1 MSDNTAEY
9 RTMLAAFR
17 VSEFHQLLGFAG
29 RSKAGRK
36 TELQKRALDLL
47 KIRSPPIL
55 VKITEL
61 YKKIQQEISN
71 GSSGT
76 PVSSMP
82 QQDNDQTIV
91 QSHSVG
97 GRQMSSAAQPT
108 MSMYQTNMYS
118 HYPEYSQNKQQPN
131 VAYPIHPDVKFRKLP
146 FYDVLAEIL
155 KPSTLVPSNNQ
166 RLQEAQFRFSL
177 SPQQSSDIANSRDTR
192 PGTTCDY
199 IKQVQLRFCLLET
212 SCEQQDAFP
221 PCISVRVNNKIC
233 PLPNPI
239 PTNKP
244 GVEPKRPPRPVNITA
259 MVKLSP
265 TIGNH
270 LSISWATDLTRGYA
284 LSVSLVQKL
293 SSVELL
299 QRLKSRGSKNA
310 EYTRSLIKEKLN
322 DDGDEIATTSLR
334 VSLMC
339 PLGKLRMTTPCR
351 PITCMHLQC
360 FDAYLFLQMNE
371 KKPTW
376 NCPVCDKPALY
387 DDLRIDGYFTE
398 VLNSP
403 LLASNCNE
411 IQLNKDGT
419 WCVQTNEK
427 LTAKLDQTTVINI
440 DDSQEVIYDVSD
452 VEIIPI
458 SSDSTD
464 ADPTNS
470 STTKLESTVKPE
482 ESRKRDIVDLTCS
495 SSEDEEP
502 APKVRAISPKP
513 DSASISSSSN
523 QSRPITTI
531 DLFSVSSLSY
541 PLSPVII
548 NLDSPSPPCS
558 PPPTPRPQPVTEQI
572 DVSSMIATQADG
584 NTTPSRATTPL
595 DSSNNASIQVLEND
609 TSQNLTD
616 ISTALLLLQ

>member
-1 MSDNTAEY
+1 MSDKNNAEF

-17 VSEFHQLLGFAG
+17 VFDLRALMSFAG
-29 RSKAGRK
+29 RSKAGK
-36 TELQKRALDLL
+36 KSELHQRAVNLL
-47 KIRSPPIL
+47 KIKSPNIQN
-55 VKITEL
+55 KITEI
-61 YKKIQQEISN
+61 YKSIQQELSN
-71 GSSGT
+71 DTSGA
-76 PVSSMP
+76 PVNSMP
-82 QQDNDQTIV
+82 QQDNVPTSV
-91 QSHSVG
+91 QSYGVD
-97 GRQMSSAAQPT
+97 GRQMTPAAQPT
-108 MSMYQTNMYS
+108 LYQTNMYS
-118 HYPEYSQNKQQPN
+118 HYPQYSQTKHQQN
-131 VAYPIHPDVKFRKLP
+131 VMAYPIHPDVKFRKLP

-155 KPSTLVPSNNQ
+155 KPSSLAPSNNQ
-166 RLQEAQFRFSL
+166 RMQEAHFRFSL
-177 SPQQSSDIANSRDTR
+177 SPQQSSDIASSRDTR

-199 IKQVQLRFCLLET
+199 LKQVQLRFCLLET
-212 SCEQQDAFP
+212 SCEQEDAFP
-221 PCISVRVNNKIC
+221 PCISVRINNKIC

-244 GVEPKRPPRPVNITA
+244 GVEPKRPPRPVNITG

-270 LSISWATDLTRGYA
+270 ISVSWAADFNRGYA
-284 LSVSLVQKL
+284 LTVSLVQKL

-376 NCPVCDKPALY
+376 SCPVCDKPALY

-403 LLASNCNE
+403 ILPSNCNE
-411 IQLNKDGT
+411 MQVNKDGT
-419 WCVQTNEK
+419 WCVQANEK
-427 LTAKLDQTTVINI
+427 RLAKVEI
-440 DDSQEVIYDVSD
+440 DDSIEIYDISD
-452 VEIIPI
+452 VEIIC
-458 SSDSTD
+458 SDTTD
-464 ADPTNS
+464 ADA
-470 STTKLESTVKPE
+470 TTICANRLEQMVTPE
-482 ESRKRDIVDLTCS
+482 ESRKRDIVDLTYS

-523 QSRPITTI
+523 QSRPVTTV
-531 DLFSVSSLSY
+531 DPLSVLSSSH

-558 PPPTPRPQPVTEQI
+558 PSPTPQPLTEQI
-572 DVSSMIATQADG
+572 DFSSEIAKQADE
-584 NTTPSRATTPL
+584 NTTPDQTTSPISL
-595 DSSNNASIQVLEND
+595 SKNASTEEVEND
-609 TSQNLTD
+609 PYLPDVSTD
-616 ISTALLLLQ
+616 LLLL